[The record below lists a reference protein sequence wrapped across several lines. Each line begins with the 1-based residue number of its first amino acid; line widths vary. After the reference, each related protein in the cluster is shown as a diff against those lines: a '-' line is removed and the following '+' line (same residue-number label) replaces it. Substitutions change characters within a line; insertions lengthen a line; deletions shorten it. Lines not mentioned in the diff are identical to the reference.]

1 MFPEKEFRNRDNED
15 SRNSFFPE
23 QFFVRNRNDGNARKR
38 KDSFPNEEGLMVQGE
53 ML

>member
-15 SRNSFFPE
+15 SRNSFF
-23 QFFVRNRNDGNARKR
+23 RNRNDGNARKR